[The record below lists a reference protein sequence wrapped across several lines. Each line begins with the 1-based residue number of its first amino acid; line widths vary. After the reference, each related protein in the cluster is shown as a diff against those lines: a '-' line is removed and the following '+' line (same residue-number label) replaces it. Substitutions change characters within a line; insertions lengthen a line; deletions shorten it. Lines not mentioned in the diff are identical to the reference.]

1 MPPNILFL
9 MSDEHRADITG
20 YAGDPVV
27 RTPTLDGLARTG
39 AVFGNAYTASPICIP
54 GRQAM
59 MSGQFPRT
67 CGCEIFAQD
76 LPTGHMTFARRFSQ
90 YAYHTVAAGKLH
102 HTGPDQMQGWSQR
115 IGSAMQVAPHFIEA
129 RDDASFLV
137 TREGYPPSN
146 GATRKRC
153 CGRASATRPT
163 LSRMSTR

>member
-115 IGSAMQVAPHFIEA
+115 IGSAMQVAPISLKRGRSHLFSSHERAILRQMERHERGSA
-129 RDDASFLV
+129 GGSRPLAPY
-137 TREGYPPSN
+137 YP
-146 GATRKRC
+146 G
-153 CGRASATRPT
+153 
-163 LSRMSTR
+163 